1 MKSIIIVSD
10 MQIPF
15 HDTKAVANLIAF
27 VKEFKPDDV
36 VTIGDEIDFNTLSR
50 FAEGTPEAY
59 EQTLGA
65 DRDTAVQVLKDLQVT
80 HMVRSNHSDRMYTQI
95 MRKIPSFLSLPE
107 LRFERFMRLD
117 ELGIKFH
124 RKPFAIAPN
133 WLAVHG
139 DQTPIKSQGG
149 LSALEAARRYG
160 RNVISGHT
168 HRMGRSSFTE
178 AYGGK
183 QGRVLHGVEV
193 GNLMCL
199 AKAGYMKGYANWQTG
214 FAVMYVDG
222 NHVSV
227 DLIYMEKD
235 ASFIVAGKRYG

>member
-1 MKSIIIVSD
+1 MKRIVIVSD

-80 HMVRSNHSDRMYTQI
+80 HMVRSNHSDRIYTQI

-107 LRFERFMRLD
+107 LRFERFMKLD
-117 ELGIKFH
+117 ELEIKFH

-214 FAVMYVDG
+214 FALMYVDG

>member
-1 MKSIIIVSD
+1 

-15 HDTKAVANLIAF
+15 HDTKAVGNLVAF
-27 VKEFKPDDV
+27 IREFKPDDV

-80 HMVRSNHSDRMYTQI
+80 HMVRSNHSDRIYTQI

-107 LRFERFMRLD
+107 LRFERFMKLD

-124 RKPFAIAPN
+124 KKPFSIAPN

-139 DQTPIKSQGG
+139 DYTPIKSQGG

-178 AYGGK
+178 AFGGK

-214 FAVMYVDG
+214 FGIMYVDG

>member
-1 MKSIIIVSD
+1 
-10 MQIPF
+10 
-15 HDTKAVANLIAF
+15 
-27 VKEFKPDDV
+27 
-36 VTIGDEIDFNTLSR
+36 
-50 FAEGTPEAY
+50 
-59 EQTLGA
+59 
-65 DRDTAVQVLKDLQVT
+65 
-80 HMVRSNHSDRMYTQI
+80 
-95 MRKIPSFLSLPE
+95 
-107 LRFERFMRLD
+107 
-117 ELGIKFH
+117 
-124 RKPFAIAPN
+124 
-133 WLAVHG
+133 
-139 DQTPIKSQGG
+139 
-149 LSALEAARRYG
+149 
-160 RNVISGHT
+160 
-168 HRMGRSSFTE
+168 MGRSSFTE

>member
-1 MKSIIIVSD
+1 
-10 MQIPF
+10 
-15 HDTKAVANLIAF
+15 
-27 VKEFKPDDV
+27 
-36 VTIGDEIDFNTLSR
+36 
-50 FAEGTPEAY
+50 
-59 EQTLGA
+59 
-65 DRDTAVQVLKDLQVT
+65 
-80 HMVRSNHSDRMYTQI
+80 

-107 LRFERFMRLD
+107 LRFERFMKLD

-124 RKPFAIAPN
+124 KKPFAIAPN

-139 DQTPIKSQGG
+139 DHTPIKSQGG

-178 AYGGK
+178 AFGGK

-214 FAVMYVDG
+214 FGIMYVDG